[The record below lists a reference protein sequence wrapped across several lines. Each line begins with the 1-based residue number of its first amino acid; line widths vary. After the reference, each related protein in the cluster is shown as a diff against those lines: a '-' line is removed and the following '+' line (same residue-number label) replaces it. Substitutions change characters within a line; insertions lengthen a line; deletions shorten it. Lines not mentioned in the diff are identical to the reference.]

1 MSKIRL
7 LILLLTFFIVGTV
20 GTVVSLYARGY
31 RLNSTDMKI
40 KPNGLL
46 VIKSVPDGAQIIIDG
61 KLNTATNATI
71 PLPPG
76 TYDARIKK
84 EGFLDWNKRLNIDKE
99 IVTEV
104 TAHLF
109 KSTPSLSAVTFS
121 GVVGPTPSR
130 DFTKIAYVV
139 PPSINNENTQGLWI
153 FETINLPLGFA
164 RDPKRITDGDLTNAT
179 YTWSPD
185 GRQILLTTS
194 KGVFLIDIVSF
205 TPESKLVNISTQKE
219 IILSKWNLEKNKLLE
234 SQIAKLPI
242 EVQDVLRRKSAATRF
257 SPDEDMILYTASG
270 SATLASK
277 LIPPLPGSSTQKEDR
292 DLKSGKTYVY
302 DIKEDRNFLVDE
314 DSKDLQIEGGYSN
327 GFSRRL
333 SWYPS
338 SRNLVL
344 ADKEKVV
351 IMDYDGTNRQVVY
364 SGSYVAPNAFATISL
379 DRLLV
384 LTNLGASTGIPN
396 LYSLSLK

>member
-7 LILLLTFFIVGTV
+7 LILLLTFLIVGSV
-20 GTVVSLYARGY
+20 GAVVSLYARGY
-31 RLNSTDMKI
+31 RLNSTEMKL

-61 KLNTATNATI
+61 KLNTATNATL

-121 GVVGPTPSR
+121 GVINPTPSR

-139 PPSINNENTQGLWI
+139 PTSFTNENTKGLWI

-164 RDPKRITDGDLTNAT
+164 RDPKRITDGDLANAS
-179 YTWSPD
+179 YIWSPD
-185 GRQILLTTS
+185 GRQILLTTT
-194 KGVFLIDIVSF
+194 KGVFLIDTINF
-205 TPESKLVNISTQKE
+205 TPESKLINVLSQKE
-219 IILSKWNLEKNKLLE
+219 TILMKWNLEKNKLLE

-242 EVQDVLRRKSAATRF
+242 EMQDVLRRKSAQIRF
-257 SPDEDMILYTASG
+257 SPDEDMILYSASA
-270 SATLASK
+270 SANLPSK
-277 LIPPLPGSSTQKEDR
+277 LIPQLPGSSTQKEER
-292 DLKSGKTYVY
+292 DLRTGKTYVY

-314 DSKDLQIEGGYSN
+314 DSKDLQIEGGYSD
-327 GFSRRL
+327 GFLRRL

-344 ADKEKVV
+344 ADKDKVI

-364 SGSYVAPNAFATISL
+364 SGSYIAPNAFATISL

-384 LTNLGASTGIPN
+384 LTNLGATTGIPN